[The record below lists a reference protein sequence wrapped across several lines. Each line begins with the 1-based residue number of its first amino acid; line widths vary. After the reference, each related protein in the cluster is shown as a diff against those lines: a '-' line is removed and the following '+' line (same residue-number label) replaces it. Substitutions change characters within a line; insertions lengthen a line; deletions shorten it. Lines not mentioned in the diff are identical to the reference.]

1 VSNAACRWRA
11 AGPRGLSVVFAP
23 LTTEIVLSKN
33 PKEMQE
39 KAEAS
44 FKRKETQAR
53 EATKAMADYQAASA
67 ATREKTARLRA
78 LRLAQEA
85 KEAKEAEAER
95 DAAAA
100 AKPKPKKSAKTR
112 R

>member
-1 VSNAACRWRA
+1 MTMEV
-11 AGPRGLSVVFAP
+11 
-23 LTTEIVLSKN
+23 VLSKN

-53 EATKAMADYQAASA
+53 EATNAMADYHAANT

-78 LRLAQEA
+78 LRLA
-85 KEAKEAEAER
+85 KEAADR
-95 DAAAA
+95 DTAAAA
-100 AKPKPKKSAKTR
+100 KPKKSAKTR

>member
-1 VSNAACRWRA
+1 V
-11 AGPRGLSVVFAP
+11 GPA
-23 LTTEIVLSKN
+23 TESVLSKN

-53 EATKAMADYQAASA
+53 EATKAMADYHAAGA

-78 LRLAQEA
+78 LRLA
-85 KEAKEAEAER
+85 KEAADRET
-95 DAAAA
+95 AAA
-100 AKPKPKKSAKTR
+100 AKSKKSAKTR